1 MSSLST
7 GTRFLDQAL
16 FVTIG
21 TCRLA
26 TSRYLPS
33 YLQSLAETDTM
44 YARGAHSLEDILPDG
59 WTLRSGDG
67 AEELTSGVATKGEE
81 PPLLIRATQEEQY
94 PKAVSDDYV
103 DLCFQTTDV
112 ERD

>member
-1 MSSLST
+1 M
-7 GTRFLDQAL
+7 
-16 FVTIG
+16 
-21 TCRLA
+21 
-26 TSRYLPS
+26 PS
-33 YLQSLAETDTM
+33 YLPSLAETDTM

-67 AEELTSGVATKGEE
+67 AEELTSVVATKGEE
-81 PPLLIRATQEEQY
+81 SPLLIRATQEEQY
-94 PKAVSDDYV
+94 PMDVSDDYV

>member
-1 MSSLST
+1 MEFKIKKENF
-7 GTRFLDQAL
+7 FLDQVA
-16 FVTIG
+16 
-21 TCRLA
+21 CKLA
-26 TSRYLPS
+26 TSRYLPP
-33 YLQSLAETDTM
+33 YLPSLAETDTM
-44 YARGAHSLEDILPDG
+44 YARGAHSLEVILPDG

-81 PPLLIRATQEEQY
+81 SPLLIRATQEEQY

-103 DLCFQTTDV
+103 ELCFQTTDV